1 MNPSQR
7 IPEGVETVK
16 AEGKDLARAVAAAAE
31 SMGVDEKR
39 VEFKLDLDHFRSS
52 TGTSVS
58 KRTVAII
65 AWDSPKSDEEL
76 EAESGKKPA
85 KKKRTRKNDEDD
97 GGKKRR
103 SRSRKDDDSSSD
115 RDSDSDSDSDDRRS
129 RSRSRSSKN
138 EDGIDPDL
146 EETDASKF
154 ALEWFETLIDHM
166 GIEGELKSGGDDERV
181 QIWISAER
189 AGRLIGKRGSTLGA
203 IRHLLG
209 LAVRKKFGDLTI
221 DVDVADNRPDKGKGR
236 DRDRDDRKGGKKRG
250 GRSRSRGG
258 DRSGGSDRN
267 RYPEDKL
274 KALARR
280 AAEKAAEE
288 GKTIT
293 INLELNSYDR
303 RIVHLE
309 VAEIDGVESRSEERE
324 DGVKIIQV
332 APIED

>member
-7 IPEGVETVK
+7 IPEGVDTVK

-31 SMGVDEKR
+31 TIGVDEKR

-76 EAESGKKPA
+76 AAEAESKPE
-85 KKKRTRKNDEDD
+85 KKKRSRKKDDDD
-97 GGKKRR
+97 GGKRRSKSRSRDDDRGGRSKDRSDRSDRGDRKER
-103 SRSRKDDDSSSD
+103 SRSKDS
-115 RDSDSDSDSDDRRS
+115 
-129 RSRSRSSKN
+129 
-138 EDGIDPDL
+138 EGIDPDL

-154 ALEWFETLIDHM
+154 ALEWFETLIGYM

-209 LAVRKKFGDLTI
+209 LAVKKKFGDLTI
-221 DVDVADNRPDKGKGR
+221 DVDVADNRPNKGGGR
-236 DRDRDDRKGGKKRG
+236 SDSDKGGKKRG
-250 GRSRSRGG
+250 RRGSRSRDG
-258 DRSGGSDRN
+258 GGSDRN

-309 VAEIDGVESRSEERE
+309 VGEIDGVESRSEERD

-332 APIED
+332 APLED